1 MQVEDEIGWRLWRQ
15 IGLVPEQE
23 LAAGEDSSA
32 TDRPGVRRFIVDAQ
46 LEQIG
51 WNAGQMI
58 ARLDLNI
65 AGGVGSGIVLARH
78 GDPRLKHGVDIRI
91 GEPGE
96 EAVGLEL
103 EIEIPPLPQGPAD
116 IPKKCPPLNRAVK
129 KQDVVRKVGAIE
141 SDARGQG
148 RVWQRTSLAADA
160 RFESMRHDLLQVR
173 IGDEE
178 IGKAA
183 RARGAGATQLGR

>member
-1 MQVEDEIGWRLWRQ
+1 
-15 IGLVPEQE
+15 
-23 LAAGEDSSA
+23 
-32 TDRPGVRRFIVDAQ
+32 
-46 LEQIG
+46 
-51 WNAGQMI
+51 
-58 ARLDLNI
+58 
-65 AGGVGSGIVLARH
+65 
-78 GDPRLKHGVDIRI
+78 
-91 GEPGE
+91 E

-103 EIEIPPLPQGPAD
+103 EIEIHPLPQGPAN

-173 IGDEE
+173 IGDKE
-178 IGKAA
+178 IGEAA
-183 RARGAGATQLGR
+183 RARGAGASQLGWRRRPVRLGIACINGELWEDLPSHAARRVEPDECVIAGERSALLVVQIDLRKVEAAGDVCRQ